1 MPLPI
6 ELKKAAFLGK
16 KVALAVLSVVSPVV
30 GTLAGV
36 GDSANDAYN
45 RLSAKQK
52 SGAAGK
58 VYIAIRNYALGSLA
72 VFTGAAIIVGG
83 GVALAGLASLGT
95 VGALTATMIGGGFIA
110 ISITQIVSL
119 LFGTTNFIVNFN
131 VNKSDDELD
140 AELISK
146 IEGFYG
152 LLGETVGSAMGYL
165 VCGALPGALAFAFNP
180 AVGAAIMRE
189 LDDEG
194 KSEVLGSVNQ
204 ISRTAFQTL
213 INAAIAEKFKSTRRA
228 LKKDPQNP
236 FSKAV
241 KQLMGE
247 ENWKKWGKS
256 NNESFTI
263 YNDVIEK
270 RIEAIPDKGKRAFL
284 EEALEGFGD
293 SCMEA
298 GYIVANTLDSQLAA
312 QALMRSATLG
322 NPTDVRI
329 SFA

>member
-6 ELKKAAFLGK
+6 ELKKAVFFGK
-16 KVALAVLSVVSPVV
+16 KVAIAILSVISPVV
-30 GTLAGV
+30 GTLGGV
-36 GDSANDAYN
+36 ADSANDAYN
-45 RLSAKQK
+45 RLSAKEK
-52 SGAAGK
+52 GSGVGK
-58 VYIAIRNYALGSLA
+58 VILAIRGYALGSLA
-72 VFTGAAIIVGG
+72 VFTGGAIIVGG
-83 GVALAGLASLGT
+83 GAALAGLASLGT
-95 VGALTATMIGGGFIA
+95 VGALTATMIGGGVIA
-110 ISITQIVSL
+110 ISITQVVSL
-119 LFGTTNFIVNFN
+119 LFGTTNFIINFN
-131 VNKSDDELD
+131 VNKTDAEFD
-140 AELISK
+140 AELVSK

-165 VCGALPGALAFAFNP
+165 VCGALPGAIAFAFNP

-189 LDDEG
+189 LDDDAR
-194 KSEVLGSVNQ
+194 SEILGSVNQ
-204 ISRTAFQTL
+204 ISRSAFQTL
-213 INAAIAEKFKSTRRA
+213 INAAIADKFKSTRRA
-228 LKKDPQNP
+228 LKKDPSNP

-247 ENWKKWGKS
+247 ENWKKWGES

-263 YNDVIEK
+263 YTNVIEK

-298 GYIVANTLDSQLAA
+298 GYIVANTLDSQMAA

-322 NPTDVRI
+322 NNTDVKI